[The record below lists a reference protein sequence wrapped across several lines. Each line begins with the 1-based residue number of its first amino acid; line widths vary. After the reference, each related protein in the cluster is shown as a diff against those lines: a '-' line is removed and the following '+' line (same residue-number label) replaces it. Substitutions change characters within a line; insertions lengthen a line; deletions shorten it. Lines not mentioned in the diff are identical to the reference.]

1 MTVTGNSRPTMIA
14 LALALTLTLRA
25 GMAFAEEPALTLRA
39 VAIGQGAAATPL
51 TLELFRWSTDAE
63 RAPLLT
69 AIAPPPPAPPAP
81 PAAAGPAGRGA
92 SAGGGGRAA
101 QAGRGGRGGRG
112 GAPAS
117 PIDRLTTA
125 VKAAPTVGFLWSDG
139 ITGHSIK
146 YAWRTPGAGAPDRIV
161 LVTDRRLGA
170 HAPGWAAASGS
181 LADADFT
188 VIEFRLDAKGAGEG
202 KSSLTTNVSVDAT
215 AQTLALDGYAA
226 APLLLK
232 VSR

>member
-14 LALALTLTLRA
+14 LALALTLHA
-25 GMAFAEEPALTLRA
+25 GMAGAEEPALTMRA
-39 VAIGQGAAATPL
+39 VAIGQAGAATPL
-51 TLELFRWSTDAE
+51 TLELLRWSTDAE

-69 AIAPPPPAPPAP
+69 AIAPPPPAPPSP

-146 YAWRTPGAGAPDRIV
+146 YAWRTPGAGPPDRIV

-188 VIEFRLDAKGAGEG
+188 VLEFRLDAKGSGEG
-202 KSSLTTNVSVDAT
+202 KSSLTANVAVDAT